1 MNELEV
7 YKRALGAQ
15 ANRVANLTANLDIAN
30 AQIDMLNEQLEML
43 KKEKENSESEKDSK

>member
-30 AQIDMLNEQLEML
+30 AQIEMLNEQIEVF
-43 KKEKENSESEKDSK
+43 KKEKAESEKDSE